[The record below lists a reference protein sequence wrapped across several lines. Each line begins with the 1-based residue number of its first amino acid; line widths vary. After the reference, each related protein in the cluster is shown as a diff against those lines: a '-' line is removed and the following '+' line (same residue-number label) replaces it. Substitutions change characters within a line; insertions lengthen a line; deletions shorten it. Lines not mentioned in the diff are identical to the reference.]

1 MSKFSNSRGAQ
12 RQKLKCRS
20 KIAKN
25 LWNLVILTYFFVLNT
40 NLASIL
46 EYFLSYLFRNP
57 FFCQFQRKNA
67 FFGYSESTVVP
78 WQKVSIKPNKNC
90 SRYTVYKNLAAIQS
104 SQIVKNRPKMGQI
117 SPKRHFF
124 QKYQSYSEFFSQSH
138 SIQSEIGQIYALRAL
153 NADTRVIKGQKQAK
167 NRPKIGYIGQNLHF
181 HQTDHCYSNF
191 FGQSH

>member
-1 MSKFSNSRGAQ
+1 MQVQNC
-12 RQKLKCRS
+12 QKSLEPCHS
-20 KIAKN
+20 DI
-25 LWNLVILTYFFVLNT
+25 FFCAEHESGLHFRIFFELPVQK
-40 NLASIL
+40 SI
-46 EYFLSYLFRNP
+46 
-57 FFCQFQRKNA
+57 FCQFQRKNA

-167 NRPKIGYIGQNLHF
+167 NWLHWPKSAFSSDRSLLFQFFWPISLNPVI
-181 HQTDHCYSNF
+181 TSSNIPIESF
-191 FGQSH
+191 EH